1 LPTIE
6 INHQS
11 NLSGLVSGFIKSA
24 FLTIRLF
31 LVSNYL
37 LQKCYK
43 MKNLDLLQNFDDDLK
58 QSLIRQLRNLW
69 THTSTAIEG
78 NTLSLGETAFVIEE
92 GLTVSGKPLKD
103 HEEVVGHASAI
114 ELIWRYIA
122 RDSGFTKEDLFA
134 LHKAVQTE
142 RIMDIYKPVENWKV
156 EPNGTTAITD
166 DQQQIFLE
174 YAAPNAV
181 PALMDNWFEMINGFS
196 KEKLDNNQALTAY
209 TEIHLSLVRIH
220 PFFDGNGRI
229 ARLVANFP
237 VINSGLPP
245 IIIPADKRRE
255 YIRLLSKYELVVG
268 QPQVGEPLLPKKELF
283 VDFKTFCGES
293 WKESR
298 KLVEAAREK
307 QLVRNQQASV
317 AR

>member
-1 LPTIE
+1 MKHLDFL
-6 INHQS
+6 Q
-11 NLSGLVSGFIKSA
+11 GL
-24 FLTIRLF
+24 
-31 LVSNYL
+31 
-37 LQKCYK
+37 
-43 MKNLDLLQNFDDDLK
+43 DDDLK
-58 QSLIRQLRNLW
+58 QSLIKQLRNLW

-92 GLTVSGKPLKD
+92 GLTVSGKSLTD

-122 RDSGFTKEDLFA
+122 RDSGLTQEDLFV

-142 RIMDIYKPVENWKV
+142 RITDIYKPVGHWKV

-166 DQQQIFLE
+166 DEQQVFLE

-196 KEKLDNNQALTAY
+196 NKELDSHQTLIAY
-209 TEIHLSLVRIH
+209 AETHISFVRIH

-245 IIIPADKRRE
+245 ILIPAEKRRE
-255 YIRLLSKYELVVG
+255 YIRLLSKYELAVG
-268 QPQVGEPLLPKKELF
+268 QPQVGEALLPKKELL
-283 VDFKTFCGES
+283 VDFIKFCEES
-293 WKESR
+293 WKPSL
-298 KLVEAAREK
+298 KLVEAARQK
-307 QLVRNQQASV
+307 QLGRNQQYQD
-317 AR
+317 

>member
-1 LPTIE
+1 M
-6 INHQS
+6 N
-11 NLSGLVSGFIKSA
+11 
-24 FLTIRLF
+24 
-31 LVSNYL
+31 
-37 LQKCYK
+37 
-43 MKNLDLLQNFDDDLK
+43 NLDLLQGFDEDLK

-69 THTSTAIEG
+69 THSSTAIEG

-122 RDSGFTKEDLFA
+122 RDSGITKEDLFA

-142 RIMDIYKPVENWKV
+142 RITDIYKPVGNWKV

-181 PALMDNWFEMINGFS
+181 PALMENWFEMINRFS
-196 KEKLDNNQALTAY
+196 RDKLDSNQALTAY
-209 TEIHLSLVRIH
+209 AEIHLSLVRIH

-245 IIIPADKRRE
+245 IIIPAEKRRE
-255 YIRLLSKYELVVG
+255 YIRLLSTYELAVG
-268 QPQVGEPLLPKKELF
+268 QPQVGEPLLPNTELL
-283 VDFKTFCGES
+283 VDFITFCGVS
-293 WKESR
+293 WKQSL

-307 QLVRNQQASV
+307 QLERNQEIH
-317 AR
+317 